1 LLVLVHVVV
10 SLALFSEVRLL
21 GGVGVDGVVRVVVL
35 VELQIDCLGSGRDL
49 R

>member
-1 LLVLVHVVV
+1 LLVLVLVVL

-21 GGVGVDGVVRVVVL
+21 GSVGVDDVVCVEVL
-35 VELQIDCLGSGRDL
+35 VELQVECLGSGPVL